1 MDLNGPSWS
10 IFSHIRGYTLSRSE
24 GKSFRRDA
32 TGHAWTLNG
41 GFHGNI
47 YELGISRKPWLIE
60 GMYTGMCQLSPR
72 EAQMDWSSQF
82 FCVPKN
88 QTYLALVS
96 FTEATKNPKQAVLN
110 RCSVNI
116 LGTSHPQSA
125 IVCWKKA
132 RFGVSSLFCDLGM
145 CKHYL
150 LHKWKVKTVMILTN
164 LAWCFHKISTC
175 IVTSYWSVCMCRYA
189 QKTAFHKM
197 IASTARQS
205 FTTCWCHQLVVV
217 FCIMSH
223 NK

>member
-1 MDLNGPSWS
+1 MGRCNGTCPNFEWRLSWEHLWTGDFQKAMINWGYVHWYVSTFAKGSSDGLIIS
-10 IFSHIRGYTLSRSE
+10 IFY
-24 GKSFRRDA
+24 
-32 TGHAWTLNG
+32 
-41 GFHGNI
+41 
-47 YELGISRKPWLIE
+47 
-60 GMYTGMCQLSPR
+60 
-72 EAQMDWSSQF
+72 
-82 FCVPKN
+82 VPKN
-88 QTYLALVS
+88 QTHLALVS
-96 FTEATKNPKQAVLN
+96 YTEATKNPKQAVLN

-116 LGTSHPQSA
+116 SGTSHPQSD

-150 LHKWKVKTVMILTN
+150 LHKWKVNTIMILTN

-189 QKTAFHKM
+189 QKTTFHKM

-217 FCIMSH
+217 FLH
-223 NK
+223 NVS

>member
-1 MDLNGPSWS
+1 MVHFQPYQRVYPQPIIGVIQTYSDGMQ
-10 IFSHIRGYTLSRSE
+10 
-24 GKSFRRDA
+24 RDMP
-32 TGHAWTLNG
+32 
-41 GFHGNI
+41 
-47 YELGISRKPWLIE
+47 ELWMEAFMGTSMNWWISRKPWLIE
-60 GMYTGMCQLSPR
+60 GYWGYVHWYVSTFAKG
-72 EAQMDWSSQF
+72 SSDGLIISI

-88 QTYLALVS
+88 QTHLALVS
-96 FTEATKNPKQAVLN
+96 YTEATKNPKQAVLN

-189 QKTAFHKM
+189 QKTTFHKM

-205 FTTCWCHQLVVV
+205 VTTCWCHELVVV
-217 FCIMSH
+217 FLH
-223 NK
+223 NVS